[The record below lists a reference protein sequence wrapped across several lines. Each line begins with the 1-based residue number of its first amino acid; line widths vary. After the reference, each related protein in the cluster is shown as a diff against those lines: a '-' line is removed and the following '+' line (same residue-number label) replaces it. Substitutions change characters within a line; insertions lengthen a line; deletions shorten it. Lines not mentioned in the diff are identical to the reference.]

1 MARGAAD
8 GAHAQEVT
16 VVAQDGMRFTPSTL
30 TVEVGRPVRLVLRN
44 DGALVHDLTLRPG
57 PAGAAKPV
65 RVVAAG
71 KGTGSATF
79 TPAASGTYAFVCSQA
94 GHEAAG
100 MTGSLNAVAAG
111 AALAAGPPSA
121 AYR

>member
-1 MARGAAD
+1 
-8 GAHAQEVT
+8 
-16 VVAQDGMRFTPSTL
+16 
-30 TVEVGRPVRLVLRN
+30 
-44 DGALVHDLTLRPG
+44 
-57 PAGAAKPV
+57 V

-100 MTGSLNAVAAG
+100 MTGSLSAVAAG
-111 AALAAGPPSA
+111 AALRTAAPA
-121 AYR
+121 AS